1 MKDTNVTDKSVRSR
15 LTLAAATLLLTGLM
29 SGMLSACG
37 FQPLYSQNGSS
48 PAVQA
53 EMASIIVDVPMSD
66 ASNGERLEQLVYSSL
81 MGELTPLGTPPQP
94 AWRLEV
100 AVQQISKGVGF
111 EEDDSVTRFN
121 VQILS
126 SWRLVD
132 TSNQTVVFT
141 SASRS
146 IAAYNVVTSQFAT
159 LTAEKDAVK
168 RAAVDLARDITLQ
181 LSLHFRKF

>member
-1 MKDTNVTDKSVRSR
+1 MSVLVS
-15 LTLAAATLLLTGLM
+15 LLVSGLM

-53 EMASIIVDVPMSD
+53 EMASIIVDVPRAD
-66 ASNGERLEQLVYSSL
+66 ANDGERLEQLVYSSL
-81 MGELTPLGTPPQP
+81 INELTPLGTPARP

-121 VQILS
+121 VQILGN
-126 SWRLVD
+126 WRLVE
-132 TSNQTVVFT
+132 TSSQAVVLT

-146 IAAYNVVTSQFAT
+146 IAAYNVVSNQFAT
-159 LTAEKDAVK
+159 LTAEKGAVE